1 MTEEEEEEEEEEDST
16 SFFSSLHMAFIFV
29 PPVVFAFSALGIATY
44 YASKEEEFPATDA
57 NALKCQNRSRE
68 ALFACKSSSKK
79 KKSGENACQEEFQS
93 ALKRCTQ

>member
-1 MTEEEEEEEEEEDST
+1 
-16 SFFSSLHMAFIFV
+16 MAFIFV

-44 YASKEEEFPATDA
+44 YASKEEEFPAKDA

-68 ALFACKSSSKK
+68 ALFACKSSKK
-79 KKSGENACQEEFQS
+79 LGENACEEEYRS

>member
-1 MTEEEEEEEEEEDST
+1 MTEEEEEFSL
-16 SFFSSLHMAFIFV
+16 FFSSLYMAFIFV

-44 YASKEEEFPATDA
+44 YASKEEEFPANDA

-68 ALFACKSSSKK
+68 ALFACKSSKK
-79 KKSGENACQEEFQS
+79 LGENACEEEYQL

>member
-1 MTEEEEEEEEEEDST
+1 
-16 SFFSSLHMAFIFV
+16 MAFIFV

-44 YASKEEEFPATDA
+44 YASKVEKFPANDNT

-68 ALFACKSSSKK
+68 ALFACKSSSSKK
-79 KKSGENACQEEFQS
+79 MLGENACEAEYES